1 MKLNKVQLGV
11 LITIIL
17 IIVERY
23 LFYSYLNFDSLY
35 RESMVNEGLTESQVD
50 DTFSYQ
56 SWIIPIVFLVQLL
69 GVFFTAA
76 FLYMGVKLLNYKAS
90 FKKLV
95 GINFVAYSLIV
106 IGKLVDFIWLK
117 LNIEKVTE
125 YDFLKD
131 FKSLS
136 LQNLYDYNA
145 INYSTFKVFGEI
157 NLFRVLFW
165 VFLTF
170 LLSRVLKA
178 KFWKSFE
185 VVLYFNIT
193 LFFLINLTKLLI
205 TLNFDS

>member
-11 LITIIL
+11 LVTIIL

-23 LFYSYLNFDSLY
+23 FFYSYLNFDSLY

-76 FLYMGVKLLNYKAS
+76 FLYMGVKLLNYKVS

-95 GINFVAYSLIV
+95 GINFIAYSLIV

-136 LQNLYDYNA
+136 LQNLYNYNA

-170 LLSRVLKA
+170 LLSRVLKV

-193 LFFLINLTKLLI
+193 LFFLINLTKLLL

>member
-11 LITIIL
+11 LVTIIL

-76 FLYMGVKLLNYKAS
+76 FLYMGVKLLNYKVS

-95 GINFVAYSLIV
+95 GINFIAYSLIV

-136 LQNLYDYNA
+136 LQNLYNYNA

-170 LLSRVLKA
+170 LLSRVLKV

-193 LFFLINLTKLLI
+193 LFFLINLTKLLL

>member
-170 LLSRVLKA
+170 LLSRVLKV

-185 VVLYFNIT
+185 VVSYFNIT
-193 LFFLINLTKLLI
+193 LFFLINLTKLLL

>member
-170 LLSRVLKA
+170 LLSRVLKV

-193 LFFLINLTKLLI
+193 LFFLINLTKLLL